1 MKKQFVLSATLLAL
15 FIFTAGVPSPLY
27 GIYQQQWHFSTL
39 MLTIVFAIYALSFVV
54 ALLFMGRLSD
64 CIGRR
69 PVLIAVLVVEAISM
83 LLFTFAGGVTMLII
97 ARLLQGVA
105 TGIASATLS
114 ARLLDTQPA
123 DRPGLAG
130 LTTTIVPVTSI
141 GSGAFVASLFVSYM
155 PWPTHLIFWIVA
167 AIATV
172 LVSALLLSH
181 ETNKRQ
187 RGWQQ
192 ALMPKVL
199 LPATAHP
206 TLQTLGPSLIACW
219 ALIGFYLS
227 LGPSIATTL
236 LHDHGH
242 LLGGI
247 LVFGLTAPGALC
259 MYCFRKWDNSKLV
272 TTGNILACLGLMVTV
287 FGMLISS
294 PILFLAGTILAGTGF
309 GPAFMGSFKSIMA
322 HATPNNRA
330 GLASAVYIISYIAF
344 GLPAVIAGLFL
355 NLFSLQAVG
364 LVYTSAVFLLYIF
377 TLFVKYG
384 RDTASIG

>member
-1 MKKQFVLSATLLAL
+1 MKKQFLLSAALLAL

-27 GIYQQQWHFSTL
+27 GIYQQEWHFSAL
-39 MLTIVFAIYALSFVV
+39 MLTIVFAVYALSFVV
-54 ALLFMGRLSD
+54 ALLFIGRLSD
-64 CIGRR
+64 YVGRR
-69 PVLIAVLVVEAISM
+69 PVLIAVLAIEAISM
-83 LLFTFAGGVTMLII
+83 LLFTFADGTAMLII
-97 ARLLQGVA
+97 ARLLQGAA

-114 ARLLDTQPA
+114 ARLLDTQPT

-155 PWPTHLIFWIVA
+155 PWPTHLIFWIIA
-167 AIATV
+167 AISIV
-172 LVSALLLSH
+172 LIIALLLSN
-181 ETNKRQ
+181 ETNTRQ

-192 ALMPKVL
+192 ALIPKVL
-199 LPATAHP
+199 LPATTRP
-206 TLQTLGPSLIACW
+206 TLRALGPSLVACW

-247 LVFGLTAPGALC
+247 LVFGLTTPGALC
-259 MYCFRKWDNSKLV
+259 MYYFRKWDNGKLV
-272 TTGNILACLGLMVTV
+272 TTGNVLACLGLLVTI

-294 PILFLAGTILAGTGF
+294 PILFLVGTIIAGTGF

-322 HATPNNRA
+322 HATANNRA

-344 GLPAVIAGLFL
+344 GLPAVTAGLFL

-364 LVYTSAVFLLYIF
+364 LVYTSVVFLLYIF

-384 RDTASIG
+384 RGSASIG